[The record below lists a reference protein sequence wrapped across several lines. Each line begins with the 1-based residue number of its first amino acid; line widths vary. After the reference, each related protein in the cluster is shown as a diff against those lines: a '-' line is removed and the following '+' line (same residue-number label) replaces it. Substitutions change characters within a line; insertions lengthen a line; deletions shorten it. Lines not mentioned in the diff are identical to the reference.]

1 MVLYPKAQKR
11 AQEEI
16 DRVVG
21 NSRLP
26 DFGDRESLVYVEAFF
41 REVLRWHPPVP
52 LGVLTV
58 VGGQV
63 KFANNGK
70 GVAHSTSCP
79 DVFRGCYIPKGEI

>member
-1 MVLYPKAQKR
+1 MVLHPKAQRR

-41 REVLRWHPPVP
+41 REILRWHPPVP
-52 LGVLTV
+52 LGMLTV
-58 VGGQV
+58 VGGQI
-63 KFANNGK
+63 KI
-70 GVAHSTSCP
+70 S
-79 DVFRGCYIPKGEI
+79 